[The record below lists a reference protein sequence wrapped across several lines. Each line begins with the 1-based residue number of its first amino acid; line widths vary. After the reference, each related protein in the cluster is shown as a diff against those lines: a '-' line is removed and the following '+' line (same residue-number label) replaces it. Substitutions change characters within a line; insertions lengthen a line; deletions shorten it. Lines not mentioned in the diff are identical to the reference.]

1 MPVVHTIV
9 NTSTTED
16 VTDKETILTFNIGAG
31 STALSDVPLAVGA
44 DGTTATAITGRVAV
58 MITDESNGAGLSDV
72 EIQCVNLSGV
82 ANNAQADFIDDATD
96 DDAGGSVTD
105 VIAAND
111 ADDTGDQDVKALAA
125 NCDLIMAD
133 IAANTEAIVV
143 IYIDSWPEV

>member
-58 MITDESNGAGLSDV
+58 MITDESNAGDRRT
-72 EIQCVNLSGV
+72 C
-82 ANNAQADFIDDATD
+82 
-96 DDAGGSVTD
+96 
-105 VIAAND
+105 
-111 ADDTGDQDVKALAA
+111 KALASRVCQA
-125 NCDLIMAD
+125 
-133 IAANTEAIVV
+133 
-143 IYIDSWPEV
+143 